1 MESACLAPVLHASFP
16 NSAKSPLLA
25 AATRRGPSLTS
36 VKQNTTPQGLA
47 TASLQRLMTMQHPAW
62 SPSSLAHLP
71 ALKCPSPMETA
82 HQASAVTRSRVP
94 PSNPFAFSPAAAT
107 GSFAAGAV
115 SAFSSYSQQLLLPS
129 RHVYTHSESGAL
141 QPASAAQVPHVPL
154 PTVGSLSSVC
164 SVSDL
169 RWQSFSFSDA
179 TSRLSSTLLTP

>member
-36 VKQNTTPQGLA
+36 VKQNSSPQGLA

-94 PSNPFAFSPAAAT
+94 PSNPFAFSAPAAAT

-129 RHVYTHSESGAL
+129 RHTHSESGAP